1 MARVGLLA
9 GDWEVILLLSPLP
22 GLVGTGRGVFSGWGD
37 SHLDL
42 NVKKAVMIRSFDRKW
57 ALQSSI

>member
-42 NVKKAVMIRSFDRKW
+42 NVKKAVIRSFDRKC